1 MPVPLPLENHVALVT
16 GANHGIGAA
25 IARRLAESGSAVV
38 VSYLRLQDELLEGM
52 PDAYP
57 EARASSADALVS
69 SIDSRGGRA
78 VSMEADLRDPGSPA
92 RLFDFAEQHVGPVD
106 ILINNATG
114 WVADTFKGQ
123 ARDRLDRPLEPL
135 SPWSFDRVFGV
146 DARGS
151 ALMISEF
158 AQRHRKRGAT
168 WGRIVGLS
176 SGGPLGFPEEVSYG
190 AAKAAL
196 ENLTMSAAFELGD
209 QGVTANIVRPSVTD
223 TGWVTPA
230 VEQAV
235 SESDDLLHIARPD
248 EVADV
253 VCFLCSEAAALI
265 TGNVLH
271 LR

>member
-1 MPVPLPLENHVALVT
+1 MSIPPSLENHVALIT

-38 VSYLRLQDELLEGM
+38 VSYLRLQDELLQGM

-57 EARASSADALVS
+57 EARASSADAVVS
-69 SIDSRGGRA
+69 SIVARGGRA
-78 VSMEADLRDPGSPA
+78 VSMEADLRDPGSPT
-92 RLFDFAEQHVGPVD
+92 RLFDFAEQHVGSVD

-123 ARDRLDRPLEPL
+123 ARDRLSRALEPM
-135 SPWSFDRVFGV
+135 SPSSFDQVFGV

-176 SGGPLGFPEEVSYG
+176 SGGSFGFPEEVSYG

-196 ENLTMSAAFELGD
+196 ENLTMSAAFELAD
-209 QGVTANIVRPSVTD
+209 LGVTANIVRPPVTD
-223 TGWVTPA
+223 TGWVTPEVERA
-230 VEQAV
+230 VA
-235 SESDDLLHIARPD
+235 ESGELFHVAQPG

-265 TGNVLH
+265 TANVLH